1 MKGSNPQT
9 IRRTI
14 LLLSGLI
21 DCLAGAVLLLIW
33 TGLLPVDPDG
43 MGISR
48 PVAGLIGA
56 VLFFPGL
63 ALVTYQLTRPVEQA

>member
-1 MKGSNPQT
+1 MKGSDPQT
-9 IRRTI
+9 TRRTI

-33 TGLLPVDPDG
+33 TGLLPIDMTPL
-43 MGISR
+43 GISR
-48 PVAGLIGA
+48 SVAGLVGA

-63 ALVTYQLTRPVEQA
+63 ALVTYQLTRPADPE